1 MEHEIMD
8 YQTDT
13 TGGYIISQTS
23 LMELHRVH
31 RRLKGLIHALEKQPE
46 SEMDVLDL
54 DEIQALIGHQLTQI
68 RSLPL

>member
-1 MEHEIMD
+1 MD

-23 LMELHRVH
+23 LMELRRVH
-31 RRLKGLIHALEKQPE
+31 RRLQGLIHALEKQPE

-54 DEIQALIGHQLTQI
+54 DEIQALIGHQLTQV